1 MSNFDY
7 GAPPAPPSPEIQK
20 LTAPAIG
27 LIVTGGLNAIVG
39 ALVVLSGLARLAGNT
54 PHENLANDAERAG
67 YLVGS
72 FVGYGAGF
80 ASLVVAP
87 VVIAGGIAMLQ
98 GKRFGLAR
106 AAAILA
112 MIPVTSCFCIVGIP
126 IGIWVLRMLRK
137 PEVEAYF
144 RRHTTPGYGPP
155 SV

>member
-7 GAPPAPPSPEIQK
+7 GAPPAQPSPALQK

-39 ALVVLSGLARLAGNT
+39 ALAVLSGLARLAANT

-67 YLVGS
+67 YLVGT
-72 FVGYGAGF
+72 FLGYGSGL

-87 VVIAGGIAMLQ
+87 VVIAGGIAMLH

-112 MIPVTSCFCIVGIP
+112 MIPVTSCFCVVGIP
-126 IGIWVLRMLRK
+126 MGIWALRVLRN

-144 RRHTTPGYGPP
+144 LRQKMNGWGPT
-155 SV
+155 SG